1 MLRSLSCRLCVDY
14 SRVKKLRALGWCHRS
29 LQELPQGSRPAGRSR
44 GAVFRVICPSFV
56 FIKVKKTPAVR
67 SKKFETHLCKLRV
80 MLRSNLYRCTTSC
93 ALWTLTA
100 TATSAG
106 RNSSTPSSSRVS
118 RLSHLICRIVLTA
131 NTRSSFLRVELRT
144 PP

>member
-56 FIKVKKTPAVR
+56 FIKVKKTLAVR

-80 MLRSNLYRCTTSC
+80 ILRSRMLRATGHMTS
-93 ALWTLTA
+93 WMIF
-100 TATSAG
+100 G
-106 RNSSTPSSSRVS
+106 G
-118 RLSHLICRIVLTA
+118 
-131 NTRSSFLRVELRT
+131 SFLQIT
-144 PP
+144 QH